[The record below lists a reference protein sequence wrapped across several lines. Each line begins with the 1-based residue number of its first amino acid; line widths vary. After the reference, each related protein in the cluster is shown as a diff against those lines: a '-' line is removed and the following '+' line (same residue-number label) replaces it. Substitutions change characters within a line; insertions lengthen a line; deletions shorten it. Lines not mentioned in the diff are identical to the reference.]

1 MQFAL
6 FPRFRAVILLLA
18 AIACVVT
25 PRAFAADGRPPEKL
39 NYQGFLIDGNGNPLA
54 TNTPGNYDVTFRIW
68 NSAEGGTLLWSEKQT
83 VTVDKG
89 NFSVLLGDGT
99 PVVSE
104 PSTNLSSLFMAAD
117 ASDRYIGIT
126 VTVGITPVDILPR
139 LRLVTSSYSFLARHA
154 TDLLDSTGTILNLA
168 QLDKPQ
174 TFSGNNT
181 FSGPLNFTAA
191 VTLTSATW
199 GSGGTSG
206 LLGDGSVRLADHP
219 VYLRGGS
226 DTGHQL
232 VYVPNTDTF
241 GDPVQDPYSLPIFTK
256 GGILFIPEP
265 GNDAYYKYGHNAIDG
280 PALYG
285 FQGGLLGTSANSH
298 KTLIWTETS
307 VGINCYPGHPFVVN
321 NGAYTDGS
329 QWLNSSDKNIKEN
342 FGSVDKLAILG
353 KLEALSVQT
362 WNYIS
367 DTNHATHLG
376 PTAQDFKAAFG
387 LGNDDKAIGVLDEAG
402 VALASIQGL
411 HQIVKQQQAD
421 IDQLKKTVAELQKL
435 IQNAG
440 TTGK

>member
-99 PVVSE
+99 AVVSE

-126 VTVGITPVDILPR
+126 VTVGVTPVDILPR
-139 LRLVTSSYSFLARHA
+139 LRLVTSSYAFLARHA
-154 TDLLDSTGTILNLA
+154 NDLVDSTGAVLNLA

-174 TFSGNNT
+174 NFSGNNT

-191 VTLTSATW
+191 VSLTSATW

-219 VYLRGGS
+219 VYLRGGA

-232 VYVPNTDTF
+232 VYVPTTDTF
-241 GDPVQDPYSLPIFTK
+241 GDPVSDPF
-256 GGILFIPEP
+256 FIPGGGGFGGFFIP
-265 GNDAYYKYGHNAIDG
+265 GNDAYFKYGHHPIDG

-285 FQGGLLGTSANSH
+285 NQGGLLGTSGNSH
-298 KTLIWTETS
+298 KTLIWTQS
-307 VGINCYPGHPFVVN
+307 AVGINCYPTHPFVVN

-342 FGSVDKLAILG
+342 FATVDKLSILG
-353 KLEALSVQT
+353 KLESLSVQT
-362 WNYIS
+362 WTYIS
-367 DTNHATHLG
+367 DTNHSTHLG

-435 IQNAG
+435 LQSAG
-440 TTGK
+440 STGK